1 MSRRVKLRSAG
12 KITGKRHVVAY
23 KRAVAKHRGQRERS
37 IGVGGHD
44 AASKWLAM
52 SPAERQALSDGEVRA
67 MLKERM
73 PLG

>member
-1 MSRRVKLRSAG
+1 VSRRVKLRSAG
-12 KITGKRHVVAY
+12 PSTTGNAVAY
-23 KRAVAKHRGQRERS
+23 KRAVAKRRGQRERS
-37 IGVGGHD
+37 IGVGGKD

-52 SPAERQALSDGEVRA
+52 SPAERQALPDGEVRA